1 MNSIKE
7 QNKHYKKQ
15 IKKLEKEEK
24 MFEKRNNLKSKFLL
38 KIIRTMKRN
47 YRQKILQTPLG

>member
-7 QNKHYKKQ
+7 QNKYYKKQ

-24 MFEKRNNLKSKFLL
+24 RFEKRNNLKSQFIL
-38 KIIRTMKRN
+38 KILKTMKRN
-47 YRQKILQTPLG
+47 YKQKILQTPLG

>member
-7 QNKHYKKQ
+7 QNRYYKNQ

-24 MFEKRNNLKSKFLL
+24 RLEKRNNLKSQFIL

>member
-7 QNKHYKKQ
+7 QNRYYKNQ

-24 MFEKRNNLKSKFLL
+24 RLEKRNNLKSQFIL
-38 KIIRTMKRN
+38 KIIRTIKRN
-47 YRQKILQTPLG
+47 YRQNILQTPLG

>member
-7 QNKHYKKQ
+7 QNKYYKKQ

-24 MFEKRNNLKSKFLL
+24 RFEKRNNLKSQFIL
-38 KIIRTMKRN
+38 KILKTMKRN
-47 YRQKILQTPLG
+47 YKQKILQTPLA